1 MHQEEPGPEPGKSGL
16 PQNLPD
22 TANSTVS
29 TSTAASGETDP
40 HRRVLEDNRYHT
52 EEERLK
58 AYAHLLDSAIRLP
71 GGFRIGLD
79 GIVGLVPGIGDLL
92 GAGLS
97 GYFIYAASRL
107 DIPKSVITRMIL
119 NTAIET
125 VVGTVPVLGDAF
137 DFVFKA
143 NDRNARLLHAALEA
157 RDQGQSRTL

>member
-1 MHQEEPGPEPGKSGL
+1 MSEHDHPK
-16 PQNLPD
+16 D
-22 TANSTVS
+22 VI
-29 TSTAASGETDP
+29 TDD
-40 HRRVLEDNRYHT
+40 VLKI

-79 GIVGLVPGIGDLL
+79 GIVGLVPGVGDLL

-107 DIPKSVITRMIL
+107 DIPRSVITRMIL

-125 VVGTVPVLGDAF
+125 IIGMIPLLGDAF
-137 DFVFKA
+137 DFVFRA
-143 NDRNARLLHAALEA
+143 NDRNARLLRSALEA
-157 RDQGQSRTL
+157 RDTEQAVRLKDH